1 MFNSASAL
9 FSCDIWPLFRKH
21 STSKEQE
28 TAGRVFVIC
37 LVLASIMWIPVIQ
50 EMQGGQL
57 FIYIQAVAAM
67 FAPPI
72 AGVYICAVLWKRTN
86 EPGAFWSLMIGFIL
100 GLTRMTMSFMYKEPS
115 CGQHVDERPWILKHV
130 HYMYYAA
137 FLFWATI
144 GSCMLIS
151 YYTKPPKAFRVRRQC
166 FASCYSLFRPNLIV
180 SVLNRT

>member
-1 MFNSASAL
+1 M
-9 FSCDIWPLFRKH
+9 FRKH
-21 STSKEQE
+21 SNQKEQE
-28 TAGRVFVIC
+28 TVGRVFVIC

-86 EPGAFWSLMIGFIL
+86 ETGAFWSLMIGFAL
-100 GLTRMTMSFMYKEPS
+100 GVLRMTMSFMYKEPS
-115 CGQHVDERPWILKHV
+115 CGQHVDERPWLLKHV

-144 GSCMLIS
+144 GSTLLIS
-151 YYTKPPKAFRVRRQC
+151 YYTKPPAPFRV
-166 FASCYSLFRPNLIV
+166 SSLFSYLSHCERSLMLFHYLL
-180 SVLNRT
+180 LNS

>member
-9 FSCDIWPLFRKH
+9 FSCDVWPLFRKH
-21 STSKEQE
+21 ATQKEQE
-28 TAGRVFVIC
+28 TVGRVFVIV

-72 AGVYICAVLWKRTN
+72 AGVYVCAVLWKRTN
-86 EPGAFWSLMIGFIL
+86 EIAAFWSMMIGFAL
-100 GLTRMTMSFMYKEPS
+100 GFTRMAMSFMYKEPS
-115 CGQHVDERPWILKHV
+115 CGQHIDERPWILKHV

-137 FLFWATI
+137 FLFWVTI
-144 GSCMLIS
+144 ACTLLIS
-151 YYTKPPKAFRVRRQC
+151 RFTKPPAPFRV
-166 FASCYSLFRPNLIV
+166 
-180 SVLNRT
+180 SVRS